1 MCGIIGGFDR
11 TGRPFSD
18 AETQAACH
26 RMAHRGPDDQ
36 GIFSE
41 PGVFLANRRLAI
53 LDVADGH
60 QPMVSDNGQ
69 NIIVQNGEIYNFVEL
84 SAGLNCRTNCDTE
97 VLLRLY
103 ERDGPDF
110 VHQLNGMFAIAVYDR
125 QKDVVS
131 IYRDRLGQ
139 KPLYIYDDGQRVL
152 FASEIKSL
160 LAMGVPVEID
170 WNAVDTFLAF
180 NYVPPPLTIF
190 KNVKHVMPGTAWHIG
205 RNGIDVETWW
215 QLESVTEQRSDS
227 EWQEELLDTLNDA
240 VRLRL
245 RSDVPLGAFLSGGLD
260 SSVVVKLMADQL
272 SRPVK
277 SYCIGLGDE
286 RFHDAIYSAQAA
298 EAIGTDHRIDRVA
311 ANLLSEWPRVLY
323 HNDQPHGDIS
333 FLPTLHVSRLAKQS
347 LTVVLTGDG
356 SDELFAGYDLHRSII
371 EGADQ
376 LSDDEFAAR
385 VVSRVS
391 LLSERARLGMYTDEM
406 RSKIDTTAAGRFV
419 TDKLNRCPNTDRV
432 NQLLAYD
439 TLQLLPGNNLVKP
452 DKIAMAVSLEA
463 RSPFMD
469 YRIAELAFRMPG
481 EVKLRGGESKA
492 VLKRVA
498 ESLLPHN
505 IVHRPKQMFSMPVG
519 DWFRG
524 PLRDVVRDVLCCDR
538 SSERGIFEP
547 AKISQMLDEHQTESA
562 DHTRPIRALMA
573 LEIWFRTFVD
583 GSFESAP
590 SFPELGIDNFPMTE
604 SSFSS
609 NTGKAA

>member
-1 MCGIIGGFDR
+1 MK
-11 TGRPFSD
+11 
-18 AETQAACH
+18 
-26 RMAHRGPDDQ
+26 HRGPDDE
-36 GIFSE
+36 GIFAE

-84 SAGLNCRTNCDTE
+84 SAGLDCRTQCDTE

-103 ERDGPDF
+103 ERDGRNF
-110 VHQLNGMFAIAVYDR
+110 VHQLNGMFAVAVYDR
-125 QKDVVS
+125 QKNAVS

-139 KPLYIYDDGQRVL
+139 KPLYIYDDGERVL

-160 LAMGVPVEID
+160 LALGVPVEVD
-170 WNAVDTFLAF
+170 WAAVDTFLAF

-190 KNVKHVMPGTAWHIG
+190 KNIRHVMPGTAWHIS
-205 RNGIDVETWW
+205 RDKIDVESWW
-215 QLESVTEQRSDS
+215 ELDSTTEHRTDT
-227 EWQEELLDTLNDA
+227 EWQEELLCTLKDA

-245 RSDVPLGAFLSGGLD
+245 RSDVPLGAFLSGGID

-272 SRPVK
+272 PRRVK

-286 RFHDAIYSAQAA
+286 RFHDAIYSEQAA
-298 EAIGTDHRIDRVA
+298 ASIGTDHHVDRVE

-356 SDELFAGYDLHRSII
+356 SDELFAGYDLHRSILN
-371 EGADQ
+371 GADQ
-376 LSDDEFAAR
+376 LSDAQFADR
-385 VVSRVS
+385 VVDRVS
-391 LLSERARLGMYTDEM
+391 LLTESKRLGLYTDAM
-406 RSKIDTTAAGRFV
+406 RSRVDSTAAANFV
-419 TDKLNRCPNTDRV
+419 TDKLSSCPNTDRV

-452 DKIAMAVSLEA
+452 DKVAMAVSLEA

-469 YRIAELAFRMPG
+469 YRVAELAFRMPG
-481 EVKLRGGESKA
+481 DVKLRDGESKA

-524 PLRDVVRDVLCCDR
+524 PLRHVVRDVLCTER
-538 SSERGIFEP
+538 SYERGIFDR
-547 AKISQMLDEHQTESA
+547 AQVARMLGEHQTA
-562 DHTRPIRALMA
+562 TVDHTRPIRALIA
-573 LEIWFRTFVD
+573 LELWFRTFVD
-583 GSFESAP
+583 ESFESAP
-590 SFPELGIDNFPMTE
+590 SFSDLGIDDSSMTE
-604 SSFSS
+604 SLLAPAAE
-609 NTGKAA
+609 KAA